1 MLCQN
6 CKINE
11 STIHL
16 YTNVNGNKQQID
28 LCQNCYQI
36 MKTDPN
42 NSLFR
47 GLAQA
52 NNQGIDPIDDFFNSL
67 GNFQQPQE
75 PNPNIPP
82 TQSGGGY
89 GSGGYGGNS
98 NRGSGPRQQAPQKPK
113 GLLEEFGINVT
124 DIARKGEI
132 DPVIGRDE
140 EITRVIEILNR
151 RTKNNPVLIGEPG
164 VGKTAVVEGLA
175 QKIVDGDVPHK
186 LQGKEVIRLD
196 VVSLVQGTGIR
207 GQFEE
212 RMQKLMDEIRSR
224 EDIILFIDEIHEIVG
239 AGSAGDGNMDAGNI
253 LKPALAR
260 GELQMVGATTL
271 NEYRIIEKDA
281 ALERRMQPVKVDEPT
296 VEETITILKGIQK
309 KYEDYHHVK
318 YTDAAIEAAALLSN
332 RYIQDR
338 FLPDKAI
345 DLLDEAGS
353 KMNLTLNFVD
363 PKVIDQR
370 LIEAENL
377 KAQATRDEDF
387 EKAAYFRDQI
397 AKYKELQKTSV
408 LDNDIPIIS
417 EKTIEH
423 IVEQKTNIPVGDL
436 KEKEQSQLVNLASDL
451 KAHVIGQDDAVDKI
465 AKAIRRNRV
474 GLGSPNRP
482 IGSFL
487 FVGPT
492 GVGKTELSKQL
503 AIELFGSADSM
514 IRFDMSEYME
524 KHSVAKLVGAPPGYV
539 GYEEAGQ
546 LTERVRRN
554 PYSLILLDEVEKAHP
569 DVMHMFLQVLDDG
582 RLTDGQGRT
591 VSFKDTIII
600 MTSNAGTGKAEASVG
615 FGAAREGRTNS
626 VLGEL
631 GNFFSPEFMN
641 RFDGIIEFKPLSKDN
656 LLQIVNLMLDDVN
669 QRLATN
675 DIHLDVTEK
684 VKEKLVD
691 LGYDPKMG
699 ARPLRRTI
707 QDHIEDAIT
716 DFYLENPS
724 EKELKAIMTSNG
736 KILIK
741 SAKKTES
748 TESVNSSQ
756 EEK

>member
-16 YTNVNGNKQQID
+16 YTNVNGHKQQVD

-36 MKTDPN
+36 MKTDPEH
-42 NSLFR
+42 SLF
-47 GLAQA
+47 GGIANA
-52 NNQGIDPIDDFFNSL
+52 NNHGTDPIDDFFNSL
-67 GNFQQPQE
+67 SNFQQSQE
-75 PNPNIPP
+75 PTTPP
-82 TQSGGGY
+82 TQSGGVYGGGGGY
-89 GSGGYGGNS
+89 GSNPSKGGQPQPS
-98 NRGSGPRQQAPQKPK
+98 PQKPK

-124 DIARKGEI
+124 ELARRGEI

-140 EITRVIEILNR
+140 EIVRVIEILNR

-224 EDIILFIDEIHEIVG
+224 QDVILFIDEIHEIVG

-397 AKYKELQKTSV
+397 AKYKELQQTSV
-408 LDNDIPIIS
+408 LDKDTPIIS

-474 GLGSPNRP
+474 GLGTPNRP

-539 GYEEAGQ
+539 GYDEAGQ

-641 RFDGIIEFKPLSKDN
+641 RFDGIIEFQALSKDN

>member
-16 YTNVNGNKQQID
+16 YTNVNGHKQQVD

-36 MKTDPN
+36 MKTDPEH
-42 NSLFR
+42 SLF
-47 GLAQA
+47 GGIANA
-52 NNQGIDPIDDFFNSL
+52 NNHGTDPIDDFFNSL
-67 GNFQQPQE
+67 SNFQQPQE
-75 PNPNIPP
+75 PTTPP
-82 TQSGGGY
+82 TQSGGAYGGGGGY
-89 GSGGYGGNS
+89 GSNPSKGGQPQPS
-98 NRGSGPRQQAPQKPK
+98 PQKPK

-124 DIARKGEI
+124 ELARRGEI

-140 EITRVIEILNR
+140 EIVRVIEILNR

-212 RMQKLMDEIRSR
+212 RMQKLIDEIRSR
-224 EDIILFIDEIHEIVG
+224 QDVILFIDEIHEIVG

-397 AKYKELQKTSV
+397 AKYKELQQTSV
-408 LDNDIPIIS
+408 LDKDTPIIS

-492 GVGKTELSKQL
+492 GIGKTELSQQL

-539 GYEEAGQ
+539 GYDEAGQ

-641 RFDGIIEFKPLSKDN
+641 RFDGIIEFQALSKDN

-748 TESVNSSQ
+748 TESVHSSQ